1 MKTGRVVKIALFS
14 LFIQYMM
21 AISASGQPQFRDR
34 SYGSGNLVIEEESYF
49 TKPIQIIDMPTASI
63 LRGGSFRAGVR
74 IYEQGGLL
82 ASLSAGVSNKVMFGV
97 SFGGL
102 DLIGDAQKITW
113 NPMPGVHFIYRITEE
128 SMKLPAIVLGFDS
141 QGYGPYY
148 PESSSFAFPD
158 TSCPCA
164 PPATPPPPYDENMF
178 DRYQFKSRG
187 FYCVV
192 SKGYATFVNAGLHAG
207 VSYSLDKGEGE
218 ETTPTIFM
226 SGDFRVVSDLAFLV
240 EYDFALNDTKIY
252 SRGILNIGVRWAFGR
267 NMFFDFDLQ
276 NALGTADGGKTDV
289 RRIIKLTYYGSI
301 VR

>member
-1 MKTGRVVKIALFS
+1 MKTGRWVRSIVFS
-14 LFIQYMM
+14 IFIQYLMTL
-21 AISASGQPQFRDR
+21 SANGQTQFGDR
-34 SYGSGNLVIEEESYF
+34 SYGSGNVVIEEESYF
-49 TKPIQIIDMPTASI
+49 NKPIQIIDMPTASI

-82 ASLSAGVSNKVMFGV
+82 GSLSAGVSNKVMFGV

-102 DLIGDAQKITW
+102 DIVGDAQKITW

-141 QGYGPYY
+141 QGYGPNY
-148 PESSSFAFPD
+148 PESSSIAPID
-158 TSCPCA
+158 TSCACA
-164 PPATPPPPYDENMF
+164 PPETPSPPYHKDMF

-192 SKGYATFVNAGLHAG
+192 SKGYATFLTAGLHAG

-218 ETTPTIFM
+218 ETAPTIFM
-226 SGDFRVVSDLAFLV
+226 GGDFHVVSDLAFLL

-252 SRGILNIGVRWAFGR
+252 SRGILNVGVRWAFGP

>member
-1 MKTGRVVKIALFS
+1 MKIDRTVKSLLFALGAQY
-14 LFIQYMM
+14 FIM
-21 AISASGQPQFRDR
+21 ASANGQPQFSDR
-34 SYGSGNLVIEEESYF
+34 TYGSGNVVIEEESYF

-102 DLIGDAQKITW
+102 DIIGDAQKITW
-113 NPMPGVHFIYRITEE
+113 NPMPGVHFIYRVTEE

-141 QGYGPYY
+141 QGYGPHY
-148 PESSSFAFPD
+148 PTSSSFPPPD
-158 TSCPCA
+158 TTCDCA
-164 PPATPPPPYDENMF
+164 PPATPDPPYHKDMF

-207 VSYSLDKGEGE
+207 ISYSLDKGEGE

-226 SGDFRVVSDLAFLV
+226 AGDFHVVSDLAFLV
-240 EYDFALNDTKIY
+240 EYDFALNDSKIY
-252 SRGILNIGVRWAFGR
+252 SRGILNVGVRWAFGR

-276 NALGTADGGKTDV
+276 NSLGTADGGKTDV
-289 RRIIKLTYYGSI
+289 RRIIKLTY
-301 VR
+301 